1 MPNGDSAMP
10 ENVTA
15 PFSVRDLRRDERAE
29 RVFVVR
35 RMAAEHRAQLGRVAA
50 DADAEQPVAVHAVI
64 EAFDESELAGVDH
77 AADPFAAVGTE
88 PVGADDDVRNADA
101 RQLRH
106 EIIRPRLRQLRDP
119 RILRRIESGDAV
131 HDRPVMRRG
140 VQHHVVLG
148 VVIDRQL
155 DDRVRLRVFRPAID
169 RANFRR
175 RHVPADRI
183 AQLDQK
189 RDGDDCTRPFRA
201 PRDERDRDRDENRQS
216 DMRDERPSRRNAD
229 GAKSGDVV
237 EEESI
242 ERRPQSERADEA
254 EEDPGPGEGERL
266 PFARGE
272 RDERETERERAGEKP
287 ALRIGRGIIARRIR
301 APREVVQQPVARHRG
316 EAHRLVPRP
325 LHSVQL
331 RRGVIRVEK
340 RRDEE
345 QRDPAGDRD
354 PPQRRPEDG
363 DRHHDRNRSE
373 EKEMDVR

>member
-1 MPNGDSAMP
+1 M
-10 ENVTA
+10 
-15 PFSVRDLRRDERAE
+15 RASSGT
-29 RVFVVR
+29 R
-35 RMAAEHRAQLGRVAA
+35 
-50 DADAEQPVAVHAVI
+50 P
-64 EAFDESELAGVDH
+64 SDH
-77 AADPFAAVGTE
+77 V
-88 PVGADDDVRNADA
+88 
-101 RQLRH
+101 
-106 EIIRPRLRQLRDP
+106 LRQLHDA
-119 RILRRIESGDAV
+119 RILRRIETGDAV
-131 HDRPVMRRG
+131 HDRPVMRGG
-140 VQHHVVLG
+140 VQHHLVLG

-155 DDRVRLRVFRPAID
+155 DDRVRLRAFRQRSIGRSLA
-169 RANFRR
+169 R

-189 RDGDDCTRPFRA
+189 RDGDDRAGPFRA
-201 PRDERDRDRDENRQS
+201 ARDERDGDGDEDRQS
-216 DMRDERPSRRNAD
+216 DMRDERPSRGNAD

-242 ERRPQSERADEA
+242 ERRPQAERADEA

-272 RDERETERERAGEKP
+272 GDERETERERAGEKP
-287 ALRIGRGIIARRIR
+287 ALRIGRGVVARGIGT
-301 APREVVQQPVARHRG
+301 PREVVEQPVARHRG

-331 RRGVIRVEK
+331 RRGVIRIEE

-363 DRHHDRNRSE
+363 DRHHDRDRSE
-373 EKEMDVR
+373 EKEVDVRQPVPQQRGAETDRVAPVRLARVPNQREQKDRQRSRPDVLHVRRVRESKRQEGVEDAGGDSSPETRR